1 MMNGQNTW
9 CLIGLGNPGKKY
21 AGNRHNV
28 GWHVLNQVI
37 DTYHFPAHKSQKDKE
52 SFQGGIA
59 GTPAYALKPLKYM
72 NLSGP
77 PAASF
82 INFYKIPPERILVIH
97 DELALPV
104 GRVRIKQ
111 GGGHGGH
118 NGLKSLDQ
126 FIGPNYWRL
135 RVGISHPG
143 DRDMVSDYVLSDFIA
158 SEKRIM
164 QPLIADIATHLPL
177 ILQGESDL
185 FQNNVTTPHHL
196 LAQNS

>member
-1 MMNGQNTW
+1 MSKLDTW
-9 CLIGLGNPGKKY
+9 CLVGLGNPGKKY
-21 AGNRHNV
+21 VGHRHNV
-28 GWHVLNQVI
+28 GWQILDQVI
-37 DTYHFPAHKSQKDKE
+37 DTYHLTPHQHQKDKE
-52 SFQGGIA
+52 SFRGSIA
-59 GTPAYALKPLKYM
+59 GIPVYTLKPLTFM

-77 PAASF
+77 PTASF
-82 INFYKIPPERILVIH
+82 TSFYKIPPERILVIH

-126 FIGPNYWRL
+126 FIGSHYWRL

-158 SEKRIM
+158 AEKRII
-164 QPLIADIATHLPL
+164 QPLIDEIATHLPL
-177 ILQGESDL
+177 ILHGDGPL
-185 FQNNVTTPHHL
+185 FQNNVTTPNNI
-196 LAQNS
+196 LAQRS